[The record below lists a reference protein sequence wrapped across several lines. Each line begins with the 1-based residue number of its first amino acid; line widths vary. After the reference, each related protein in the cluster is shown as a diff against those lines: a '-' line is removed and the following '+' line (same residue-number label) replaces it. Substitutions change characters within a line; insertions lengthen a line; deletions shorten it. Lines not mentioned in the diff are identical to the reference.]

1 MRRNIASCLSKAR
14 FAITTRHGPPAH
26 VRECSRLP
34 CPFHQTCHL
43 TCGHAPRRKA
53 AFWKA
58 PRFCCSTSTR
68 IRIDWTCL
76 VLTLLLKHLGIP
88 GRAKATMPGRQAD
101 PDQNQKSARQRN
113 QTKRPGS
120 RLHCGCHSDGTCGA
134 GRPAMAAQSSFVE
147 IFEWRGTSRSAA
159 RVRYSPVRCLKMSD
173 MERRLLAQSGQ
184 NRSRFNSDRRRV

>member
-1 MRRNIASCLSKAR
+1 MRRNIASCLLKAR

-147 IFEWRGTSRSAA
+147 IPQQLPALFDHLVGAPQERFRYREAALAALRLMTSSNLIG
-159 RVRYSPVRCLKMSD
+159 VSTESSL
-173 MERRLLAQSGQ
+173 
-184 NRSRFNSDRRRV
+184 